1 MRRFDEKIEIA
12 AGNENRTP
20 NHGVAKTSQFSSLF
34 ALGIAIPR
42 IWEKHIPNQVLTNPK
57 SWIHNYAI
65 RGHAAFASGRRCSLK
80 VQEPCTEER

>member
-34 ALGIAIPR
+34 ASGIAIP
-42 IWEKHIPNQVLTNPK
+42 HIEN
-57 SWIHNYAI
+57 
-65 RGHAAFASGRRCSLK
+65 RRNIYQIKC
-80 VQEPCTEER
+80 